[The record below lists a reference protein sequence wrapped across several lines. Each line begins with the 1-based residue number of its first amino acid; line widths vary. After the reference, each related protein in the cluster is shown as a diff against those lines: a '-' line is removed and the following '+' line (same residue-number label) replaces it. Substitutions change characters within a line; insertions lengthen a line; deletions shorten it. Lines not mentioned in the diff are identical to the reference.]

1 MEPRTLCAG
10 MVALVVLGIT
20 PWAHAISEENYEQEF
35 RDRVAPLMQKGR
47 QFRFP
52 SADGKYELSGILLL
66 HPDEKGLIVVVNGRS
81 ESWIKYGELFHDLY
95 AQGYSVASYDQRG
108 QGLSPRLFPGNPQIG
123 EIDNFAEYARDL
135 GAFVDYLKVVRGRR
149 DEKVF
154 LLAHSMGAAVAV
166 DYLLSHP
173 SAFRAI
179 AFTSPM
185 FRINTAPYPEP
196 VAALMLHLL
205 HGIGL
210 GSAYAPGEHDRDPK
224 ETFESN
230 RITSSQT
237 RWEAIRQ
244 LWESH
249 RDTVVAGASC
259 DWVLQSIQATRR
271 IRDTVASLKSKILI
285 LQSGKDQLVINEQP
299 PSGANFSFLLFPG
312 AQHEI
317 LMESDPIRQ
326 KALSEILRFFKN
338 TP

>member
-1 MEPRTLCAG
+1 MDLRTLSTG
-10 MVALVVLGIT
+10 MVALLVLVVT

-35 RDRVAPLMQKGR
+35 RDQVVPLMEKGV
-47 QFRFP
+47 QFCFP
-52 SADGKYELSGILLL
+52 SADGKHELCGFLLP
-66 HPDEKGLIVVVNGRS
+66 HPDEKGLIVVMNGRS

-108 QGLSPRLFPGNPQIG
+108 QGLSPRLLPGNPQIG
-123 EIDNFAEYARDL
+123 EIDNFGEYARDL
-135 GAFVDYLKVVRGRR
+135 GAFVEYLKGRR
-149 DEKVF
+149 GQRNESLF

-166 DYLLSHP
+166 DYLARHP
-173 SAFRAI
+173 STFRAV

-196 VAALMLHLL
+196 VAALVLHLL

-210 GSAYAPGEHDRDPK
+210 GTAYAPGEHDRDPS

-230 RITSSQT
+230 RITSSHA
-237 RWEAIRQ
+237 RWQAISK

-271 IRDTVASLKSKILI
+271 IRDTLASLKSKILI

-299 PSGANFSFLLFPG
+299 PSGANFTSLLFPG
-312 AQHEI
+312 ARHEI

-326 KALSEILRFFKN
+326 KAIAEILRFFKN